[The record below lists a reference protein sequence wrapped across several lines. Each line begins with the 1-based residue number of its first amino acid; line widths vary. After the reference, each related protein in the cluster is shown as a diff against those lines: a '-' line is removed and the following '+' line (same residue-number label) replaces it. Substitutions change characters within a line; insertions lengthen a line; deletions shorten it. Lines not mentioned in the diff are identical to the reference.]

1 MISRAQRCGFQERP
15 ECRAGGV
22 LRLGLLLC
30 LSFLA
35 LRADPIPFEELS
47 ADHVVQSFTVED
59 GLPQNSVTKITQT
72 PDGYLWFSTYRGL
85 GRFDGV
91 RFTVF
96 DSGNTP
102 AILGDDSVEALHRD
116 HRGHLSVVMK
126 GGGLLR
132 VVDGGIRRANG
143 TLGLTEGPL
152 RLRGESPD
160 GRAHL
165 AIPNSPVGYVET
177 ADGTFVETDWDVRVE
192 IRNMDDVA
200 VDGDGWPW
208 YRATGS
214 WVQARASDL
223 LPLLPQDAST
233 NSTVQIITAS
243 RKGGVWVVVENGIH
257 LWEDHRWAR
266 RIPAPEP
273 FRGCAAVVEDRLG
286 NLWVGTWGQGL
297 WRFDPDGSFHRYQIS
312 RSAQPEAVRALFE
325 DTEGNLW
332 IGSEASGLFRLGR
345 KAFQTVG
352 SAQGLSG
359 ELVRSVAVDLSG
371 SVWVV
376 NQAGVESFL
385 PGARPAI
392 RRASEVTWCVYGDSS
407 GRAWM
412 GAYAGGVYRL
422 EGDRWVTVEPNSPQ
436 ERNTITVLFEEP
448 GTGMWVG
455 RENGLWR
462 VSGTNLVREVLPATV
477 DGLAVRS
484 LALDRQSRLWLG
496 LDGGGLLCRESGSWK
511 RVPLSGS
518 PQAFTVS
525 ALLADSEDTLWVGT
539 SVRGLYRVRGGRV
552 ARLDAGVDG
561 LPRRP
566 SSLLEDG
573 LGFVWIGSTDG
584 IFRVKRDDLNAWAD
598 GSRRDVVPRR
608 FGRGDGLETSECS
621 SSIQPAAWRAPDN
634 RLWFATYRGVSVV
647 DPARLGPEPPPPPVL
662 IEESVLWGR
671 GKTNVSIAGGPALE
685 SGSDAA
691 AIIVP
696 ADTYLMEI
704 HYTATR
710 FKSAERVRFRYRLE
724 ELDPDWVD
732 AGARRVAYYQD
743 LPAGT
748 YHFQVTAC
756 NQDGLWNG
764 RTARLTVVKQP
775 RFWETWPFRA
785 ALALGLAGA
794 GIAAYR
800 FRIRALTRAKSA
812 QEEYSRRLIASL
824 ELERQ
829 RVARELHDSLGQN
842 LLVIKSRVAMAQLQS
857 AQPGKAAEQLREAAE
872 VTLQSIREVREISQ
886 DLRPFQLDELG
897 LSKAISANVRKLS
910 AVSQIRIDAE
920 IGDLRGALPPAQE
933 IHLYRIVQ
941 ECLNNVIKHSLAT
954 RCSVTVARTG
964 SEVLVVVEDNGRG
977 FEETARTDASD
988 ASAGNGLSNIR
999 ERARILGG
1007 HAEFLSRPGEGTR
1020 ITVTVPLPA

>member
-1 MISRAQRCGFQERP
+1 MISRAQRRGFQERP

-35 LRADPIPFEELS
+35 LRADPIPLEELS
-47 ADHVVQSFTVED
+47 TDHVVQSFTVED

-72 PDGYLWFSTYRGL
+72 PDGYIWFSTYRGL

-102 AILGDDSVEALHRD
+102 AILGDDSVEALQRD

-132 VVDGGIRRANG
+132 VVDGVIRRANG
-143 TLGLTEGPL
+143 TRGLPDEPL

-160 GRAHL
+160 GRAHVAVL
-165 AIPNSPVGYVET
+165 SSPLVYVET
-177 ADGTFVETDWDVRVE
+177 EEGNFVARDPDGRVE
-192 IRNMDDVA
+192 VRNMDDVA
-200 VDGDGWPW
+200 VDGDARPW
-208 YRATGS
+208 YRGTGR
-214 WVQARASDL
+214 WIEVQAGDL
-223 LPLLPQDAST
+223 LPLVPPDSPT
-233 NSTVQIITAS
+233 NSTIHILCKS
-243 RKGGVWVVVENGIH
+243 RKGGIWLVAEHGIH
-257 LWEDHRWAR
+257 LWEDHRWVR
-266 RIPAPEP
+266 SIQMPEP
-273 FRGCAAVVEDRLG
+273 MAGCAAIVEDRSG
-286 NLWVGTWGQGL
+286 MLWIATWTQGL
-297 WRFDPDGSFHRYQIS
+297 WRLDPDGRFHRYQIS
-312 RSAQPEAVRALFE
+312 RGARPEAVRALFE

-345 KAFQTVG
+345 KAFQTIG

-371 SVWVV
+371 SVWLV

-385 PGARPAI
+385 PGTRPAI
-392 RRASEVTWCVYGDSS
+392 RRAAEVTWCVYGDSA

-462 VSGTNLVREVLPATV
+462 VSGTNLVREVLPETV
-477 DGLAVRS
+477 AGLAVRS
-484 LALDRQSRLWLG
+484 LALDRRSRLWLG

-511 RVPLSGS
+511 RVPIPGS
-518 PQAFTVS
+518 PQSLTVS

-539 SVRGLYRVRGGRV
+539 SVRGLYRVRQGRV
-552 ARLDAGVDG
+552 SRLDAGVDG

-732 AGARRVAYYQD
+732 AGARRVAYYQE
-743 LPAGT
+743 LSAGT

-756 NQDGLWNG
+756 NQDGIWND

-794 GIAAYR
+794 GIVAYR

-842 LLVIKSRVAMAQLQS
+842 LLVIKNRVALAQQQS

-872 VTLQSIREVREISQ
+872 VTSQAIREVREISQ

-910 AVSQIRIDAE
+910 AASQIRIEAE

-941 ECLNNVIKHSLAT
+941 ECLNNVIKHSLGTLCRVA
-954 RCSVTVARTG
+954 VARSG
-964 SEVLVVVEDNGRG
+964 NAVLVVVEDNGCG
-977 FEETARTDASD
+977 FGGGDRVDAADSG
-988 ASAGNGLSNIR
+988 AGNGLSNIR

-1020 ITVTVPLPA
+1020 VTVTVPLPA